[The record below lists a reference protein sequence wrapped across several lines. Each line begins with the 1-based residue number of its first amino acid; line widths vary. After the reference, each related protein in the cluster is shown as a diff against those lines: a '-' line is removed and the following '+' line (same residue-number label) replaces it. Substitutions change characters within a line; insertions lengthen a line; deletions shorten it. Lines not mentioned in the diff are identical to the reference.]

1 MATKKRQN
9 LVDGVLQDYLDDLLG
24 LDDVFADPASDASAV
39 DNSGDTVGG
48 VQPCVLPD
56 PFAPAKMSIAV
67 DAILVPGAAKNVDVS
82 QPAGLPRFADPPAE
96 LTPPLPDLAVAK
108 EVAVAVPALTI
119 PDLATVPAMVVPH
132 DVIQSVSVEP
142 ANVTLNPSR
151 STEVADTEHRHELD
165 GKSDLAS
172 LNWQSGNGVDCLLFT
187 VSGLKLAIP
196 LPLLGGVH
204 KVNERVT
211 PLFGQASWSLG
222 VWQGDDL
229 KLTIIDSAQLI
240 MPERGTRLADD
251 GYDYF
256 IQLDRSPWA
265 LACQDI
271 LDTVKLDNNAIKWRG
286 EASKRRWLAGTV
298 IKEMCALIDVPGLLQ
313 LLENSRRKGSL
324 NEGAHVR

>member
-9 LVDGVLQDYLDDLLG
+9 LVDGVLQGYLDDLLG
-24 LDDVFADPASDASAV
+24 MADVFVDQAFTPSGAELSDYSSIPASAEACGHRDPATAVVTVTSVAAVASNTEA
-39 DNSGDTVGG
+39 S
-48 VQPCVLPD
+48 
-56 PFAPAKMSIAV
+56 PA
-67 DAILVPGAAKNVDVS
+67 AAW
-82 QPAGLPRFADPPAE
+82 PRFAEPPVKLKA
-96 LTPPLPDLAVAK
+96 PLPNVAVEEVK
-108 EVAVAVPALTI
+108 EVAREAVVT
-119 PDLATVPAMVVPH
+119 PD
-132 DVIQSVSVEP
+132 DVIKPVNVEP
-142 ANVTLNPSR
+142 ENVALNPSR

-240 MPERGTRLADD
+240 MPERGTRPADD

-286 EASKRRWLAGTV
+286 DASKRRWLAGTV

-313 LLENSRRKGSL
+313 LLEDSRRKGSL
-324 NEGAHVR
+324 KPGRHAY